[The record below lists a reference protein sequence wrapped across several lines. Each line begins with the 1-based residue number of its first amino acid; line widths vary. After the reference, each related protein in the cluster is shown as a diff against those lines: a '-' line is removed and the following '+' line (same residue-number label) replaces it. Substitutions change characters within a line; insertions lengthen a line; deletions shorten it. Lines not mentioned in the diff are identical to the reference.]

1 MCLAVPLKLLE
12 ISPDRSEGR
21 VDMAGSLMTVDLS
34 LVPEVKHGDYV
45 LIHAGMA
52 IEILKEDEAQVTLDA
67 YREYAHIPS
76 MLAPGAETAD
86 D

>member
-21 VDMAGSLMTVDLS
+21 VDMAGALMTVNLS
-34 LVPEVKHGDYV
+34 LVPEAKQGDYV

-52 IEILKEDEAQVTLDA
+52 IEIMREDEAQVTLDA
-67 YREYAHIPS
+67 YREYAHIPG
-76 MLAPGAETAD
+76 MLSPGAEPAD